1 MLSPSGLVIQANSNL
16 MKPGI
21 WVILME
27 FILRQKFL
35 FRDMAF
41 MNLFV

>member
-16 MKPGI
+16 MKHGT
-21 WVILME
+21 WVILVE